1 MSAALERPL
10 DESQR
15 EEAQAV
21 IGWAR
26 VALQSGPAWSRIDS
40 APKDGG
46 PVLGYVRFA
55 RGGHVVEMRFDGA
68 TGEWVTAPPR
78 RVVLPTIGCRCRSRR
93 SSARSPSFPGRTG
106 AATGCRSPRDRSACG
121 SPTRPKADA
130 SLSANDRGAA
140 ASRGR

>member
-1 MSAALERPL
+1 MSNPSYLAPSYLALSRELADMSAALERPL

-78 RVVLPTIGCRCRSRR
+78 RVVLPTHWM
-93 SSARSPSFPGRTG
+93 PL
-106 AATGCRSPRDRSACG
+106 
-121 SPTRPKADA
+121 PKPPV
-130 SLSANDRGAA
+130 
-140 ASRGR
+140 